1 MTRQQELPELR
12 RHLGPGR
19 PAAPGIAA
27 RPATAETEAHRDQA
41 PSERQGPDGPKA
53 ARPPRAVSNI
63 SIHAY
68 CEAAATAEA
77 LQAASADRRLARAD
91 MEVSTGGI
99 GAAVA
104 ECAEGRTPDILVVE
118 TTLSPPLMLSK
129 LNELTDRCG
138 SAARVLVI
146 GQVNDVA
153 LYRQLM
159 QRGVGEYL
167 IAPVSSTQFID
178 AVANLCAAPSGGQGS
193 SVIAFVGAKGGIGS
207 STVCHNVA
215 WAISEITKSGVVV
228 ADLDLAFGTVALD
241 FNQEAMHGMAEALQA
256 PERLDEAALDRLLT
270 KCSQHLSILAAP
282 VALDRDYDVSVGA
295 CGTVLDALR
304 LHAPFAAVD
313 LPHAWTPW
321 INQVLLN
328 ADEVVITAVPDLA
341 NLRNARNIVDVLE
354 ASCHNG
360 KPPHLVINMAKVP
373 KRPDLSVAEFSAALD
388 LQPAVVIEFDPETF
402 GLAANNGQMIEE
414 FSRKARAARQF
425 RNLALTL
432 TQRTESKEAVKS
444 SPLLPI
450 FDRLRLRA

>member
-12 RHLGPGR
+12 RHLGLGR
-19 PAAPGIAA
+19 PAAPGPAA
-27 RPATAETEAHRDQA
+27 RPAEAEIQRDPAPAQRQA
-41 PSERQGPDGPKA
+41 PDGPQ
-53 ARPPRAVSNI
+53 ARPPRTIPNVSI
-63 SIHAY
+63 RAF
-68 CEAAATAEA
+68 CETAATAEA

-104 ECAEGRTPDILVVE
+104 ECAEGRTPDIIVVE

-138 SAARVLVI
+138 TAARVLVI

-159 QRGVGEYL
+159 QRGLGEYL
-167 IAPVSSTQFID
+167 IAPVSPTQFID
-178 AVANLCAAPSGGQGS
+178 AVANLCVARSGGQGS
-193 SVIAFVGAKGGIGS
+193 SVIAFVGAKGGVGS

-215 WAISEITKSGVVV
+215 WAISEIAKSEVVV

-282 VALDRDYDVSVGA
+282 VALDRDYDISAGA

-304 LHAPFAAVD
+304 LYAPFAALD
-313 LPHAWTPW
+313 LPHIWTPW
-321 INQVLLN
+321 VNQVLLN
-328 ADEVVITAVPDLA
+328 ADEVVITAAPDLA
-341 NLRNARNIVDVLE
+341 NLRNARNLIDVLE
-354 ASCHNG
+354 AHRSNG
-360 KPPHLVINMAKVP
+360 KPPHLVINMAKMP

-388 LQPAVVIEFDPETF
+388 LQPDVVIELDPETF

-425 RNLALTL
+425 RSLALTL
-432 TQRTESKEAVKS
+432 TQRTEPKEAAKS